1 MVPTMDILSGEG
13 LDFFSFFPAFT
24 SMSALLIMLV
34 SSLGWGLG
42 YFGQPHILVKFMA
55 IGDADDLKKSTHIA
69 MLWVL
74 LSLGFAIAIGIV
86 GKAYLSTLWK
96 MRMLKEYSSSWQSLF
111 RHHLL
116 QESSG
121 QPFWQQS

>member
-1 MVPTMDILSGEG
+1 
-13 LDFFSFFPAFT
+13 
-24 SMSALLIMLV
+24 
-34 SSLGWGLG
+34 
-42 YFGQPHILVKFMA
+42 MA

-86 GKAYLSTLWK
+86 GKAYLSTPLENADAERVFIIMAK
-96 MRMLKEYSSSWQSLF
+96 SLSAPF
-111 RHHLL
+111 ITGT
-116 QESSG
+116 SG